1 MRAIVVTCDN
11 AWLDFSPEKRGR
23 GDNEGRR
30 RRWSWLD
37 GRGVRARG
45 GLRELEKDGV
55 LKGDAGRTGKGNY
68 ADVGKE
74 NQIGDFKIHG
84 PVDVANA

>member
-1 MRAIVVTCDN
+1 MELA
-11 AWLDFSPEKRGR
+11 
-23 GDNEGRR
+23 
-30 RRWSWLD
+30 D

-45 GLRELEKDGV
+45 GLRELEKDG
-55 LKGDAGRTGKGNY
+55 GNY